1 MLGLKCWKKNKKAV
15 AGIYI
20 MWTQLEYS
28 KHYNYFEIWSMKL
41 QWLDYLY
48 VFTYQNIY
56 VDIVLSMSI
65 KLTYIQATIGI
76 AAQMNLTAVN
86 N

>member
-1 MLGLKCWKKNKKAV
+1 
-15 AGIYI
+15 
-20 MWTQLEYS
+20 
-28 KHYNYFEIWSMKL
+28 MKL